1 MGGVKKIMDDLEFMP
16 SPVRIRDLKKLGEG
30 RQAELFGWPNGM
42 VVKLFRSPRDG
53 ASARLEAAVMHLLQP
68 TGIPMPRLFG
78 TAAIEQRPGIV
89 MEHLVG
95 TDQLSL
101 LRGKPWTIWRS
112 ATNLARL
119 HVQLHSTVAP
129 EQLRSLRLSVR
140 EEIDRSEFVPS
151 DIKERALA
159 ALNRL
164 PEGPAV
170 CHWDFHPANI
180 IETPDGP
187 KVIDWANVCR
197 GARLADVA
205 RTLLIL
211 RGGAL
216 PPGTPFLVQ
225 RLIAFARSVLTWRYL
240 REYRRLLPF
249 ADAELDAWALVSA
262 ASRLT
267 YGISHERGYL
277 LRLLGHGSRGAVVAR
292 TPGARSSTKQRRN

>member
-1 MGGVKKIMDDLEFMP
+1 MDDLEFMP

-30 RQAELFGWPNGM
+30 RQAELFGWPNGG

-53 ASARLEAAVMHLLQP
+53 ASARLEAALMHLLQP
-68 TGIPMPRLFG
+68 SGIPMPRIFG

-101 LRGKPWTIWRS
+101 LGSKPWTIWKAAR
-112 ATNLARL
+112 NLARL

-129 EQLRSLRLSVR
+129 EQLRSLRQSVR
-140 EEIDRSEFVPS
+140 EEIDRSEFVPG
-151 DIKERALA
+151 DIKELASA
-159 ALNRL
+159 ALDRL
-164 PEGPAV
+164 PEGAAV
-170 CHWDFHPANI
+170 CHWDFHPANV
-180 IETPDGP
+180 IETADGP
-187 KVIDWANVCR
+187 KVIDWTKVRR

-225 RLIAFARSVLTWRYL
+225 RLTAFGRSVLSWRYL

-249 ADAELDAWALVSA
+249 ADSELDAWRLVSA
-262 ASRLT
+262 ASRLA
-267 YGISHERGYL
+267 YGIPDERGYL
-277 LRLLGHGSRGAVVAR
+277 LELLDHESRGTACR
-292 TPGARSSTKQRRN
+292 